1 MTRARIVPTIWN
13 FDAELLP
20 STSGPRAAKTL
31 HAGTA
36 VRLPDLIERIIE
48 RYAICEPMIAP
59 GSPERLIASS
69 ASGTWRAS
77 VRRAEFRPR
86 GQDTAVAVS
95 HQHRNRHPVVR
106 HLAPPVLRL
115 GERRFTQ
122 LRMPRCEGGVR
133 RQRRSRGGR
142 VDPRDPGLSC
152 GPPCALD
159 WPQSASRLAS
169 GADRHSHGDAG
180 EVAVVGRYRTGS
192 AARNPG
198 DLSAKGEKEAASFT
212 LRRRR
217 HLREGKV
224 TFMFLVII
232 ALSVINALDVIFY

>member
-1 MTRARIVPTIWN
+1 MPPDQDSLLISEKADAHRAHR
-13 FDAELLP
+13 
-20 STSGPRAAKTL
+20 R
-31 HAGTA
+31 A
-36 VRLPDLIERIIE
+36 VRDLRTYDRTEIHLNDVSQAPRQER
-48 RYAICEPMIAP
+48 
-59 GSPERLIASS
+59 G
-69 ASGTWRAS
+69 G
-77 VRRAEFRPR
+77 
-86 GQDTAVAVS
+86 
-95 HQHRNRHPVVR
+95 
-106 HLAPPVLRL
+106 
-115 GERRFTQ
+115 RRFTQ